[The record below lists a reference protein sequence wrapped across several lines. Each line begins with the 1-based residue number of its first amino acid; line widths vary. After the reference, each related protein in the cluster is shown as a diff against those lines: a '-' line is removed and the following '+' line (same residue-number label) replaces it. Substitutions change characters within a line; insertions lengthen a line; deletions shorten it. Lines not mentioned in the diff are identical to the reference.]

1 MSLQLSKRETCN
13 YLKEILIFKKKI
25 LRTKRKFW
33 DFDQKRLK
41 RYCFLEKLMNERK
54 RFDLKNSKILQLS
67 IRYNND
73 FNNNN
78 KR

>member
-1 MSLQLSKRETCN
+1 
-13 YLKEILIFKKKI
+13 
-25 LRTKRKFW
+25 
-33 DFDQKRLK
+33 
-41 RYCFLEKLMNERK
+41 MNERK

>member
-13 YLKEILIFKKKI
+13 YLKEILIFRKKI

>member
-1 MSLQLSKRETCN
+1 
-13 YLKEILIFKKKI
+13 
-25 LRTKRKFW
+25 
-33 DFDQKRLK
+33 
-41 RYCFLEKLMNERK
+41 MNERK

-78 KR
+78 KQ